1 MKHLIPDLRAA
12 TAATLS
18 LVFLCCGVYPLAV
31 YALAQLAFPSQAN
44 GSLIRGPDGTVLGS
58 ELVGQGFT
66 QLKYFHPRPSAAGAN
81 GYDATSSGG
90 ANLGP
95 TSRTLHDAIQ
105 HRAELYR
112 AENGL
117 APTAV
122 IPADA
127 VTASASGLD
136 PHISPRNA
144 ELQSDRIARAR
155 GWTRSQVLDLIHAH
169 LESPSSPFRL
179 GEPRVNV
186 LRLNLALDSTTPKP

>member
-1 MKHLIPDLRAA
+1 MKHLISDLRAA
-12 TAATLS
+12 TAATVS
-18 LVFLCCGVYPLAV
+18 LLALCCGVYPFAV
-31 YALAQLAFPSQAN
+31 WALAQLAFPHQAN

-58 ELVGQGFT
+58 KLVGQGFH
-66 QLKYFHPRPSAAGAN
+66 QPQYFHSRPSAAGAN
-81 GYDATSSGG
+81 GYDAANSGG

-95 TSRTLHDAIQ
+95 TSRTLRDAIQ
-105 HRAELYR
+105 HHAELYR

-117 APTAV
+117 PPTAV

-155 GWTRSQVLDLIHAH
+155 GWTRSQVLTLIRAH
-169 LESPSSPFRL
+169 LESSSSPFRW

-186 LRLNLALDSTTPKP
+186 LQLNLALDTTAPNP